1 MAESTWKADNV
12 FIHKYVPNNLKW
24 YERDGLDTWY
34 LQNKWNEFLEDPDLH
49 LKQRQIVNFDLIKN
63 GVSERTI
70 KQYNQIDH
78 DEIKKYPAKYQDQ
91 ISVETKMSSKQL
103 KFSLNSFRR
112 LDLPNLLLNIWDYSD
127 FEHRNCSICKQYK
140 NWGIPAAK
148 ESGVIFIMTLMK
160 LYLI

>member
-1 MAESTWKADNV
+1 MAESTWKGDNV

-34 LQNKWNEFLEDPDLH
+34 LQNKCNEFLEDTDLH

-70 KQYNQIDH
+70 KQYSQIDH
-78 DEIKKYPAKYQDQ
+78 DEIKTYPAKYQDQ
-91 ISVETKMSSKQL
+91 ISVETKMSFKQL

-112 LDLPNLLLNIWDYSD
+112 LDLPNLLLKIWNYSD
-127 FEHRNCSICKQYK
+127 FEHRNCSICKQCK
-140 NWGIPAAK
+140 N
-148 ESGVIFIMTLMK
+148 
-160 LYLI
+160 

>member
-1 MAESTWKADNV
+1 MAKSTGKGDNV

-34 LQNKWNEFLEDPDLH
+34 LQNKCNEFLEDTDLH

-70 KQYNQIDH
+70 KQYSQIDH
-78 DEIKKYPAKYQDQ
+78 DEIKTYPAKYQDQ
-91 ISVETKMSSKQL
+91 ISVETKMSFKQL

-112 LDLPNLLLNIWDYSD
+112 LDLPNLLLKIWNYSD
-127 FEHRNCSICKQYK
+127 FEHRNCSICKQCK
-140 NWGIPAAK
+140 N
-148 ESGVIFIMTLMK
+148 
-160 LYLI
+160 

>member
-34 LQNKWNEFLEDPDLH
+34 LQNKCNEFLEDLDLH

-78 DEIKKYPAKYQDQ
+78 DEIKKHPAKYQDQ